1 MRVFFRSA
9 PALMALS
16 VALAGCGQSDPPG
29 TKSSTESGG
38 PSSVSATAAA
48 NSGDS
53 SEYVLSVEGM
63 R

>member
-9 PALMALS
+9 PALVMLS
-16 VALAGCGQSDPPG
+16 VALAGCSESDPPG
-29 TKSSTESGG
+29 KKSSTESGG
-38 PSSVSATAAA
+38 PGVSATTAA
-48 NSGDS
+48 NLGDP